1 MATVSVSSSLV
12 RAALDTT
19 KPKLRY
25 NPNAPRNVKIN
36 PNSTTSFVPP
46 SSSPAVTVLTT
57 TSVSVSDLLKRPAS
71 KGDDED
77 SCVGY
82 VKWFPSPPKVKKPR
96 SVFNA
101 ASLAYIGDSIYED
114 ARISYDGYVRCK
126 NNARIPNDDHAGV
139 YTTTIVTISL
149 CFVILDKFLYKNIVV
164 LGCKNESNSVDTP
177 SKLRNHLLFGFVQI
191 YARRHF
197 LFPPLSIE
205 EYNDRVRAVVRCEAQ
220 YALLHN
226 LLDED
231 FLTKDE
237 REILRWG
244 KNVGSVKTRSTRR
257 AGVAVYNKASSL
269 ETLIGYLYLANGK
282 RLEEIMQK
290 LGFSSGS
297 STEIMVKEAKHKLS
311 SLK

>member
-1 MATVSVSSSLV
+1 MSMVSAAAASSSSLV
-12 RAALDTT
+12 RAALDTR
-19 KPKLRY
+19 PKLRY
-25 NPNAPRNVKIN
+25 NPNSPRNVKKI
-36 PNSTTSFVPP
+36 PNSTSFVPP
-46 SSSPAVTVLTT
+46 PPSSSSPAIVSTT
-57 TSVSVSDLLKRPAS
+57 GTSVSDLLKRPTS
-71 KGDDED
+71 KDVGDD
-77 SCVGY
+77 CVGSFE
-82 VKWFPSPPKVKKPR
+82 KWFPSPPKVDKPR
-96 SVFNA
+96 SVYNA
-101 ASLAYIGDSIYED
+101 ASLAYIGDSIYE
-114 ARISYDGYVRCK
+114 
-126 NNARIPNDDHAGV
+126 
-139 YTTTIVTISL
+139 
-149 CFVILDKFLYKNIVV
+149 
-164 LGCKNESNSVDTP
+164 
-177 SKLRNHLLFGFVQI
+177 I

-205 EYNDRVRAVVRCEAQ
+205 EYNDRVQAVVRCEAQ
-220 YALLHN
+220 YALLQK
-226 LLDED
+226 LVDED

-311 SLK
+311 ALK

>member
-1 MATVSVSSSLV
+1 MAILSVSSSLV
-12 RAALDTT
+12 RAALDT
-19 KPKLRY
+19 KPKLPLRY
-25 NPNAPRNVKIN
+25 NPNSPRNVNRN
-36 PNSTTSFVPP
+36 PDSTSPPP
-46 SSSPAVTVLTT
+46 SSTVLTT
-57 TSVSVSDLLKRPAS
+57 TGRSVSSVSDLLKRPPS
-71 KGDDED
+71 KEEEVGDDYE
-77 SCVGY
+77 
-82 VKWFPSPPKVKKPR
+82 KWFPSPPKVKKPR

-101 ASLAYIGDSIYED
+101 ASLAYIGDSIYE
-114 ARISYDGYVRCK
+114 
-126 NNARIPNDDHAGV
+126 
-139 YTTTIVTISL
+139 
-149 CFVILDKFLYKNIVV
+149 
-164 LGCKNESNSVDTP
+164 
-177 SKLRNHLLFGFVQI
+177 I

-220 YALLHN
+220 YALLHK

-311 SLK
+311 ALK

>member
-101 ASLAYIGDSIYED
+101 ASLAYIGDSIYE
-114 ARISYDGYVRCK
+114 
-126 NNARIPNDDHAGV
+126 
-139 YTTTIVTISL
+139 
-149 CFVILDKFLYKNIVV
+149 
-164 LGCKNESNSVDTP
+164 
-177 SKLRNHLLFGFVQI
+177 I

-237 REILRWG
+237 RSILRWG

>member
-82 VKWFPSPPKVKKPR
+82 EKWFPSPPKVKKPR

-101 ASLAYIGDSIYED
+101 ASLAYIGDSIYE
-114 ARISYDGYVRCK
+114 
-126 NNARIPNDDHAGV
+126 
-139 YTTTIVTISL
+139 
-149 CFVILDKFLYKNIVV
+149 
-164 LGCKNESNSVDTP
+164 
-177 SKLRNHLLFGFVQI
+177 I

-220 YALLHN
+220 YALLHK

-237 REILRWG
+237 RSILRWG